1 MPITFG
7 EAYAKVCPYGGEVTP
22 DSKEYRDIMEL
33 MAQSGYVPLHD
44 RMIKDSEPKQP
55 RTIKEAMP
63 FLERIPATEPS
74 GKISKRRWLSVE
86 ANRNAF
92 IKHLNKNN
100 NP

>member
-33 MAQSGYVPLHD
+33 MRQSGYVSLND
-44 RMIKDSEPKQP
+44 RMMKDSVPKIP
-55 RTIKEAMP
+55 RTVEEAMP

-74 GKISKRRWLSVE
+74 GKISKRQWLSVDAHRE
-86 ANRNAF
+86 AF
-92 IKHLNKNN
+92 IKHLNKK
-100 NP
+100 